1 MKKFW
6 KPLATAFLGSLLL
19 TSPAQAETL
28 RLVLTGDIYELDS
41 DKGRGGMAKLAT
53 VVEQQRASG
62 DTVMFVH
69 AGDTFSPS
77 LLSGFVKGKQ
87 MVEMFNAMNL
97 DLMVLGNHE
106 WDFGPEVLRE
116 RIKEANFPIMATN
129 VREGNGHPI
138 EGTLLTHMVEVGEH
152 KIGFMGLVTPNTKEI
167 SSPGDMTFAPQLETA
182 KAVAKDLR
190 DQGANL
196 VIVLAHL
203 DYLEDMEIVNSGV
216 VDAVLSGHDHYK
228 ITWDNGKTVWMESG
242 EEAEN
247 VAVMTIDMETVV
259 DGDKKSFEW
268 EASMQMIDTKNVH
281 SDRYIAGLTK
291 GYEDFLSNLLDVEI
305 GNTAVEVDSRRPSVR
320 SKETVMGNVIADAM
334 RADVGADVA
343 ITNGGGIRGNKV
355 YPEGTMLTR
364 RDIVAELP
372 FGNKTVKIS
381 LTGKQ
386 IKEALENGVSQV
398 ENGAGRF
405 PQVSGLKFVWNPKGD
420 VGNRVEMVEIGGNP
434 LNENQ
439 TYSLATNDYMGR
451 GGDGY
456 SMFKN
461 AERLV
466 NESGARLMATV
477 TADYIQQQGGLKGT
491 LEGRIQSK

>member
-1 MKKFW
+1 
-6 KPLATAFLGSLLL
+6 
-19 TSPAQAETL
+19 
-28 RLVLTGDIYELDS
+28 
-41 DKGRGGMAKLAT
+41 
-53 VVEQQRASG
+53 
-62 DTVMFVH
+62 
-69 AGDTFSPS
+69 
-77 LLSGFVKGKQ
+77 
-87 MVEMFNAMNL
+87 
-97 DLMVLGNHE
+97 
-106 WDFGPEVLRE
+106 
-116 RIKEANFPIMATN
+116 
-129 VREGNGHPI
+129 
-138 EGTLLTHMVEVGEH
+138 
-152 KIGFMGLVTPNTKEI
+152 
-167 SSPGDMTFAPQLETA
+167 
-182 KAVAKDLR
+182 
-190 DQGANL
+190 

-355 YPEGTMLTR
+355 YPEGTTLTR

-420 VGNRVEMVEIGGNP
+420 VGSRVEMVEIGGKP

-477 TADYIQQQGGLKGT
+477 TADYIQQQGGLNGT